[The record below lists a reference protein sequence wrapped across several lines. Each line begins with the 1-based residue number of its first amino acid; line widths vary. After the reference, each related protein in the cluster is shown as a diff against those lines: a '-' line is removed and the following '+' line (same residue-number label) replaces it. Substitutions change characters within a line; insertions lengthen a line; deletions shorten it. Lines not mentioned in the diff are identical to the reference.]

1 MGGHFG
7 NAADCRQKGQNMYA
21 IVVTFQ
27 IIDGQMPAFLPL
39 MVENA
44 QASRTQELGCH
55 RFDVCTDPRHPNEV
69 FLYEL
74 YTDRAAF
81 EVHLAS
87 AHFAQFDRAT
97 SNMIAHK
104 DVRTYA
110 KVSS

>member
-7 NAADCRQKGQNMYA
+7 NAADCLQKGRIMYA

-27 IIDGQMPAFLPL
+27 IKDGQMPDFLPL

-44 QASRTQELGCH
+44 RASRAQELGCH
-55 RFDVCTDPRHPNEV
+55 RFDVCTDPAHPNEV

-87 AHFAQFDRAT
+87 AHFAQFDRVT

-110 KVSS
+110 EVSS